1 MKGSEKPYFLS
12 IFDLKLE
19 NYGKQAGSQSACR
32 GR

>member
-1 MKGSEKPYFLS
+1 MKRSKKPYFLS
-12 IFDLKLE
+12 IFELKLK